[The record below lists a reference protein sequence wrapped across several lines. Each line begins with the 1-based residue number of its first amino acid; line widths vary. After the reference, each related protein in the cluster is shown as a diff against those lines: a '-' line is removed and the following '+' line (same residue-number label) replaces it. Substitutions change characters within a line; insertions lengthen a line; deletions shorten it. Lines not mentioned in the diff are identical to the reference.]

1 MDWFEQKSSPPSLRR
16 RGLEIKPGLV
26 LRTSQQ
32 PDGNWAAWVEE
43 EGAPVVADN
52 GKPRLFLGASSYGA
66 QCEAIRW
73 LRQSGATAPA
83 PGPAPAA
90 APRRRLGSATA

>member
-1 MDWFEQKSSPPSLRR
+1 MDWFEQKNSSPSLRK

-32 PDGNWAAWVEE
+32 PDGNWTAWVEE
-43 EGAPVVADN
+43 DGDPVTTDQ

-73 LRQSGATAPA
+73 LRQGGQASTSPPPA
-83 PGPAPAA
+83 PS
-90 APRRRLGSATA
+90 RSRRLGTVSA

>member
-1 MDWFEQKSSPPSLRR
+1 MDWFEQKNSAPSLRR

-43 EGAPVVADN
+43 DGQPVAADN
-52 GKPRLFLGASSYGA
+52 GKPRLFHGASAYGA

-73 LRQSGATAPA
+73 LRQGDVSPASPPPA
-83 PGPAPAA
+83 PS
-90 APRRRLGSATA
+90 RSRRLGTVSA

>member
-1 MDWFEQKSSPPSLRR
+1 MDWFEQKNSAPSLRK
-16 RGLEIKPGLV
+16 RGLEIKPGVV

-43 EGAPVVADN
+43 DGKPVETDH

-73 LRQSGATAPA
+73 LRQGGLNASAPPPA
-83 PGPAPAA
+83 PSRA
-90 APRRRLGSATA
+90 RRLGSVSV